1 MRDKRKI
8 SNKKDNFERSKD
20 STSHLIK
27 TKENKFY
34 NSLEILSIKTI
45 LRSIS
50 TIAVIFILIIGFIG
64 YSNIQKIN
72 KYQNEIYNNNLIPI
86 TSIQNIESSILKA
99 KIASKEILSN
109 YTIVRESEL
118 STLQSNITK
127 NMDTFSKNIKMD
139 ETENKLYVGLTQ
151 SIDSYFLSINNS
163 ISKLKNSKEVNQDE
177 INQITSAEDNILEN
191 IKNLKNYE
199 INSADELNKN
209 GESTYKRTSNAYLIL
224 LVIIVIIGYLT
235 TVVFRKL
242 VQHMSKNI
250 YEKVKILSSGDFTV
264 QFDTHSNN
272 EFGLIS
278 RELHKSIEAIS
289 QMLNKIKAI
298 SSEVFDQSSSLSA
311 ISEEMNSS
319 AEQVSSAIEGVADG
333 ATNQSQELMN
343 TSELLNNF
351 SNNMNSILTSIHNVD
366 EKASVINKEISLSN
380 EDLSILLNSIHKITF
395 EFNEVSKKILALGN
409 DISQINN
416 ITDIIQDIADQTNLL
431 SLNAMIESARAGEA
445 GRGFAVVADEI
456 RKLAEQTKTSSKNIN
471 DLVGSVSN
479 EADLVINTTN
489 NVNSTLKEQLTIVKK
504 STDSFKSI
512 IDSFSNMLPEIKSI
526 ANQASIIDT
535 ERNSIITNVDSAS
548 SISEENSASAEEISA
563 SISEMN
569 KSSYEVAL
577 SSQKL
582 TEITQEMINRVNTF
596 KLS

>member
-1 MRDKRKI
+1 MRDKHKI
-8 SNKKDNFERSKD
+8 SNKKDNFKRPQN
-20 STSHLIK
+20 STSPLIK

-34 NSLEILSIKTI
+34 KSLETLSIKTI

-64 YSNIQKIN
+64 YTNIQKIN
-72 KYQNEIYNNNLIPI
+72 TYQNEIYNNNLIPI
-86 TSIQNIESSILKA
+86 TSIQNIESSILKT
-99 KIASKEILSN
+99 KIASKEIISN
-109 YTIVRESEL
+109 YTIVKESEL

-139 ETENKLYVGLTQ
+139 ETENKLYASLTQ

-163 ISKLKNSKEVNQDE
+163 INKLKNSKELNQDE
-177 INQITSAEDNILEN
+177 INLITSAEDNILEN
-191 IKNLKNYE
+191 IKTLKNYE

-209 GESTYKRTSNAYLIL
+209 GENTYKRTSNAYLIL
-224 LVIIVIIGYLT
+224 LVIIVIVGYLT

-242 VQHMSKNI
+242 VQHMSRNI

-272 EFGLIS
+272 EFGLVS

-343 TSELLNNF
+343 TSELLNHF

-471 DLVGSVSN
+471 DLVGSVSS